1 MSRKRCPLAVLSLTA
16 GSRATKAHSIGHM
29 MYWQI
34 SVTNMSVSD
43 QGGGERNGSKT
54 CVPRLWLI
62 TTYALTSHWQSDT
75 VPSRVKTAPTM
86 LIIFDVNV
94 IIYLCDSIREATW
107 TCQSCTYSVDF
118 KEINTTSQS
127 LPSTCA
133 ICLQPRQSGRHR
145 VNMMTSSNGNIFR
158 VTGHLCGE
166 FTGPRW
172 IPVNSPHKGQW
183 RGALMFTLI
192 CARIKGWVN
201 TREAGD
207 LSRHRAHCDIIV
219 MDWDAS
225 TIWNRGF
232 SNTNLDILF
241 PEMYGIKDGHLQNDA

>member
-1 MSRKRCPLAVLSLTA
+1 MVGDASYRCFQKRFSGILTNPVKQNRNNAHDNTNRKLTWFWRNLETDTLIGWDCKTKHEGVMSRKRCPLAVLSLTA

-29 MYWQI
+29 MYWQK

-75 VPSRVKTAPTM
+75 VPSRVKTAPKM
-86 LIIFDVNV
+86 LVIFDVNV
-94 IIYLCDSIREATW
+94 IIYLCDSFSEATW

-118 KEINTTSQS
+118 KEINTISQS

-145 VNMMTSSNGNIFR
+145 VDMMTSSNGNIFR
-158 VTGHLCGE
+158 VTGPLCGE

-172 IPVNSPHKGQW
+172 IPHTKAS
-183 RGALMFTLI
+183 
-192 CARIKGWVN
+192 
-201 TREAGD
+201 
-207 LSRHRAHCDIIV
+207 
-219 MDWDAS
+219 DAELWCLLWS
-225 TIWNRGF
+225 A
-232 SNTNLDILF
+232 
-241 PEMYGIKDGHLQNDA
+241 PE